1 MSGVLINPIQTTNAS
16 GTFFINSDGLM
27 QGTMQMQPNS
37 RYNLRQ
43 GTIGGTTPLYGGYAV
58 QVAIPS
64 ATNSGVGNYAGT
76 LTPSTSVATI
86 NGLTVFDQSV
96 GLISS
101 PQSTV
106 PVGAAGQ
113 SISYVIPG
121 AQSEIV
127 VACSPALVSLD
138 TGLINQ
144 QVSWD
149 FTNQQLIPYVAAYA
163 AATPTAYSYTSSTGI
178 LQLTFSPAPG
188 PIAND
193 VVTLT
198 GFTGA
203 NTVFNGAFTVVST
216 ASAGTILNLQATAG
230 LGSLTPTLG
239 TLVAGG
245 GAFPCQI
252 LSISSGNSFTVTST
266 AAATGNYYNWNQSGT
281 AAVILF

>member
-64 ATNSGVGNYAGT
+64 ATNSGVGNYAST

-101 PQSTV
+101 PQSNV

-149 FTNQQLIPYVAAYA
+149 FTNQQLIPYVAAYV

-216 ASAGTILNLQATAG
+216 ASAGTVLNLQATAG